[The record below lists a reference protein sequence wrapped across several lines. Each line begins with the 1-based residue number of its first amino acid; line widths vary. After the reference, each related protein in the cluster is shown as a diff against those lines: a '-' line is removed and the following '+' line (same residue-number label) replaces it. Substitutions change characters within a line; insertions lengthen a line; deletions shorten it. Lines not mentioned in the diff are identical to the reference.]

1 MSYSSANTI
10 KTVAGRELQVAVRSK
25 PITLSIAIIVVVML
39 GAIGVIS
46 YLSGSE
52 DEPKNLAVVGAPA
65 EAFEGDVDV
74 TPLENL
80 SDAEAQVRE
89 GDVDAAVVKTSNG
102 YEFLFKDSPD
112 PELSALVSGA
122 VDAAAQNEALAA
134 VGVSPEEFAEAMPAT
149 ELEMRSVEDNTEENM
164 EAIVTVL
171 IAVSL
176 MSYFIILFAG
186 NIGGRVTEE
195 KSSRVV
201 EIILASARPMDFLAG
216 KILANAIFGFLA
228 TAVILVIGSVALSF
242 SGLLEGVSFDFSV
255 LPLLLVAFLLGLL
268 LFGSLYAAAG
278 SLVSRTEDLQSTQ
291 APIMLLI
298 FAMIYA
304 PVFGWSQLDSTVMQ
318 VLSWIPPF
326 SISVAPMQMAAGNMN
341 LLEVLGS
348 FAVTL
353 VITLG
358 ILALVARIYRNA
370 ILHNG
375 RKLSWMKAIKG

>member
-25 PITLSIAIIVVVML
+25 AITLSIAIIVVVML